1 MAQMAPYGAIW
12 FGNGAI
18 CAIWRHVAPLNGA
31 ISAPYGAITID
42 GAIWRMILSDTIATS
57 PMHIFQYLNG
67 VAVHFGVRL
76 RGGPQLINE
85 SNESVKTMYFYYK
98 SVIIRLYITITTRGL
113 KKFRPKAESSWFDEI

>member
-1 MAQMAPYGAIW
+1 
-12 FGNGAI
+12 
-18 CAIWRHVAPLNGA
+18 
-31 ISAPYGAITID
+31 
-42 GAIWRMILSDTIATS
+42 
-57 PMHIFQYLNG
+57 MHIFQYLNG

-113 KKFRPKAESSWFDEI
+113 KKFQKISAES